1 MTSLPATAKKESEKE
16 MSPSEARFFK
26 AGDAKNT
33 WQRYCGFLD
42 LSLEEFTQIQ
52 GHLLREQI
60 DLVADTVVGKE
71 LLQGRRPATVEEFRR
86 TVPLTSYKD
95 YAPYLNDK
103 RDECFAKTEHV
114 WIQTS
119 AQGGVF
125 KRVPWASRFQ
135 KVQVRNIIAALILSS
150 SPAKGEVTVTPG
162 LKILQLLPG
171 KPYASPYVASGL
183 AEQLPVRFLP
193 PLDGSGEM
201 TFRKR
206 IDAGLRMALTEDVD
220 FVISITSS
228 LLRAG
233 NIAEDMFGRRRLPVG
248 LTKLHPKVL
257 SRVLLKWIGGRKRL
271 SPKDLWSLKGVIG
284 WGADSDVFKARI
296 EEQWG
301 RPFFQ
306 LYASSE
312 AGIAA
317 MQESVTGAMAFL
329 HDSVFFEFLP
339 EDKLDDASGNSTV
352 LISQVEDGKLYEPV
366 LTSFYGMPFL
376 RYRQGDLVRI
386 KRDGDTAV
394 PRMVF
399 HGRADD
405 VIDLFG
411 IARLNTKTVSKA
423 LEVSGKEHGEW
434 CLRKE
439 YVGDSVVLRLYIELG
454 EGTTATEMERRFHVG
469 LKAADQHY
477 REAVYTMACNP
488 VRVTALPR
496 GSFQNAASQTGKSSN
511 IRHMNPPE
519 SLVQELRKL
528 SGQSP

>member
-1 MTSLPATAKKESEKE
+1 MKSVSSVTQAEREKDLSL
-16 MSPSEARFFK
+16 SEARFFK
-26 AGDAKNT
+26 AGDATST
-33 WQRYCGFLD
+33 WRRYCGFLD

-60 DLVADTVVGKE
+60 DLVAYTVVGKE
-71 LLQGRRPATVEEFRR
+71 LLQGRRPISVEEFRR
-86 TVPLTSYKD
+86 TVPLTTYKD
-95 YAPYLNDK
+95 YAPYLNDQ
-103 RDECFAKTEHV
+103 RDECFANTDHT

-119 AQGGVF
+119 AQGGIF
-125 KRVPWASRFQ
+125 KRVPWAARFQ
-135 KVQVRNIIAALILSS
+135 HVQGRNVIAALILSS
-150 SPAKGEVTVTPG
+150 APAKGEVTIAPG
-162 LKILQLLPG
+162 LKVLLILPG
-171 KPYASPYVASGL
+171 KPFASACLASSL
-183 AEQLPVRFLP
+183 AEHFPARVLP
-193 PLDGSGEM
+193 PLDESEKM
-201 TFRKR
+201 TFRKK
-206 IDAGLRMALTEDVD
+206 IDAGLRMALTEDLD

-233 NIAEDMFGRRRLPVG
+233 NIAEEMFGRRRLPVR
-248 LTKLHPKVL
+248 LTRLHPRVL
-257 SRVLLKWIGGRKRL
+257 SRVLLKWMGGRQKLAPR
-271 SPKDLWSLKGVIG
+271 DLWSLKGVVG
-284 WGADSDVFKARI
+284 WGADSDVFSQRI

-306 LYASSE
+306 MYASSE

-317 MQESVTGAMAFL
+317 MQESVRGDMAFL
-329 HDSVFFEFLP
+329 PDSVFFEFLP
-339 EDKLDDASGNSTV
+339 EDRLEDADGDSPV
-352 LISQVEDGKLYEPV
+352 LITQVEDGKLYEPV
-366 LTSFYGMPFL
+366 ITSFYGMPFL

-386 KRDGDTAV
+386 KRDADSGV

-411 IARLNTKTVSKA
+411 IARLDTKTVSKA
-423 LEVSGKEHGEW
+423 LEVAGKEHGEW

-439 YVGDSVVLRLYIELG
+439 YEGDRAVLKLYIELG
-454 EGTTATEMERRFHVG
+454 EGVAATEMERRFHLG

-488 VRVTALPR
+488 IRVTAFPK
-496 GSFQNAASQTGKSSN
+496 GSFQTVASQRSKGSV
-511 IRHMNPPE
+511 RHMNPPE